1 MKEINEAGPN
11 GNVSWMGTDGKG
23 KRWEDYDTIVCPNG
37 QVIDMNKLLDDQQR
51 AIAGL
56 VHIMPF
62 FGGFVSK
69 LRTIYT
75 FRVQTQATDGFNLFV
90 NPQFTY
96 NLDMTGKVFVL
107 AHEIMHCVLNHMR
120 RGKGHN
126 HERSNI
132 AADYEVNAWI
142 NDIGLIRSATMEKLG
157 ALYNK
162 KYSGWGYEKIYAD
175 NPSGPKDSM
184 DNSGESNQ
192 AQQQQDKQNGQQQG
206 GGSSNSGNSNN
217 GQQQQYGDDYKK
229 GWAQAMEDYKKGK
242 LKI

>member
-1 MKEINEAGPN
+1 MKNINEAGPN

-62 FGGFVSK
+62 FGGFIGK

-120 RGKGHN
+120 RGKGHD
-126 HERSNI
+126 HEKSNI

-142 NDIGLIRSATMEKLG
+142 NDIGLIRAATMQKIG
-157 ALYNK
+157 ALYDK

-175 NPSGPKDSM
+175 DPSGPKDSM
-184 DNSGESNQ
+184 DNSKQSKD
-192 AQQQQDKQNGQQQG
+192 AQNQQDKSQSGSNGSSG
-206 GGSSNSGNSNN
+206 GGQSNN
-217 GQQQQYGDDYKK
+217 QQYSDEYKN
-229 GWAQAMEDYKKGK
+229 GWNKAMEDYKAGK
-242 LKI
+242 LKL

>member
-1 MKEINEAGPN
+1 
-11 GNVSWMGTDGKG
+11 
-23 KRWEDYDTIVCPNG
+23 
-37 QVIDMNKLLDDQQR
+37 
-51 AIAGL
+51 
-56 VHIMPF
+56 
-62 FGGFVSK
+62 
-69 LRTIYT
+69 
-75 FRVQTQATDGFNLFV
+75 
-90 NPQFTY
+90 
-96 NLDMTGKVFVL
+96 MTGKVFVL

-120 RGKGHN
+120 RGKSHD

-157 ALYNK
+157 ALYDK

-206 GGSSNSGNSNN
+206 GGSGNSGN
-217 GQQQQYGDDYKK
+217 GQQQQYSEDYKK

-242 LKI
+242 LKL